1 LVNTPWFHTLGNHDH
16 YGNAQAQIDY
26 MSKSNRWILPNY
38 NYSINVMTLNGKKK
52 LISILMLDSIKLCGN
67 TNFSIISTLFHTTN
81 DGNTPSFASTTDA
94 NMARLYLKDLE
105 NQLKTISASGVP
117 YIIVGSH
124 FPIFSVAEHGSTQC
138 LIDNLMPLLHKYKVS
153 LYLSGHDH
161 NLQHISHT
169 YLGSTVEY
177 MVTGANSLNAI
188 SAANIDTV
196 PADSLKFRWPTK
208 SKLDAFIGGFL
219 MITASDQNMTVNFVK
234 ADGSFLYTKI
244 ILPRNK

>member
-1 LVNTPWFHTLGNHDH
+1 MT
-16 YGNAQAQIDY
+16 
-26 MSKSNRWILPNY
+26 SN
-38 NYSINVMTLNGKKK
+38 SQMK
-52 LISILMLDSIKLCGN
+52 LISILMVDSIRLCGN
-67 TNFSIISTLFHTTN
+67 TQTTLTDEANVPTFSKVPNSFTN
-81 DGNTPSFASTTDA
+81 AAS
-94 NMARLYLKDLE
+94 MAALYVKDLE

-124 FPIFSVAEHGSTQC
+124 FPVFSVAEHGSTQC

>member
-1 LVNTPWFHTLGNHDH
+1 MT
-16 YGNAQAQIDY
+16 
-26 MSKSNRWILPNY
+26 SN
-38 NYSINVMTLNGKKK
+38 SQMK
-52 LISILMLDSIKLCGN
+52 LISILMVDSIRLCGN
-67 TNFSIISTLFHTTN
+67 TQTTLTDEANVPTFSKVPNSFTN
-81 DGNTPSFASTTDA
+81 AAS
-94 NMARLYLKDLE
+94 MAALYVKDLE

-124 FPIFSVAEHGSTQC
+124 FPVFSVAEHGSTQC

-196 PADSLKFRWPTK
+196 PAYSLQFRWPTK